1 MNTRFVEAVA
11 LTNDKDGLLEILSVK
26 WSIDKEMAMIALE
39 TEKIKTAARIS
50 EADARKAEADARKAE
65 VETGGILAKEK
76 TEQMRIQMEMK
87 TKDTNKSSTP
97 TSLTLFDLL
106 RCRRVTMDVAN
117 WAIRN
122 ADQLPNTKLRHIAA
136 PAKAGLTRGLTT
148 DIVFEGESDSD
159 KIAKQLI
166 DMAVSVELNNDIQT
180 SHMRKA
186 HTVKLKTALQ
196 KYNFTLSR
204 LDDAA
209 ALLRRAEPDEID
221 SIVTK
226 NGSGLPQ
233 DYITAELETR
243 LVELLPPEWRYV
255 NLQDYLRSIGVAESD
270 VQRLANYAFNSKH
283 NTNKDIIVL
292 CRGQKKP
299 SDYQFMGSDT
309 DKVRRDIL
317 LNIAE
322 LGAIIDPDY
331 KRSHQHD
338 EQRQFIEPS

>member
-1 MNTRFVEAVA
+1 
-11 LTNDKDGLLEILSVK
+11 
-26 WSIDKEMAMIALE
+26 
-39 TEKIKTAARIS
+39 
-50 EADARKAEADARKAE
+50 
-65 VETGGILAKEK
+65 
-76 TEQMRIQMEMK
+76 
-87 TKDTNKSSTP
+87 
-97 TSLTLFDLL
+97 
-106 RCRRVTMDVAN
+106 MDVAN

-270 VQRLANYAFNSKH
+270 VQRLDRKS
-283 NTNKDIIVL
+283 V
-292 CRGQKKP
+292 
-299 SDYQFMGSDT
+299 
-309 DKVRRDIL
+309 V
-317 LNIAE
+317 
-322 LGAIIDPDY
+322 
-331 KRSHQHD
+331 
-338 EQRQFIEPS
+338 